1 MLTRND
7 IKRMLGDLLRTEL
20 ARHKVD
26 ALAVFEADGLDDIFT
41 RMPQDLLQNVFA
53 KAADVFGYEC
63 RAFSGLELMTDYA
76 FASYIK
82 TGGVTFLTSGS
93 TGTPKKCFHS
103 NDMIRQEAYG
113 VKFLFPEVKR
123 IVSLVPA
130 SHLYGFTFTVAL
142 PHALNV
148 PVVTLA
154 ALPTQ
159 PWEKLLQEGD
169 LVVGF
174 PLFWNYWLRCGNQ
187 FPQGVFALSSTAPC
201 KDEII
206 QGLLDAGTAGFT
218 EIYGASE
225 TGAIAHRHGPAE
237 AFELFPFWET
247 AGTTSP
253 LQIRRAGSD
262 VWLQLPDQVELKGE
276 RFLVPLK
283 RTDACVQVAGINV
296 FPKHVEEILAA
307 HPAVKECRVRLM
319 RPEEGNRLKAFIV
332 LNEGFS
338 QEHLGIIRTYLAQK
352 LTVHELPRT
361 FTFGTQLPVS
371 HLGKDADW

>member
-1 MLTRND
+1 MLNRND

-26 ALAVFEADGLDDIFT
+26 ALAVFESEGLEDVFI
-41 RMPQDLLQNVFA
+41 RMPQDLLHNVFV
-53 KAADVFGYEC
+53 KAADVFGFEN
-63 RAFSGLELMTDYA
+63 RPFSSLDLMTDYA
-76 FASYIK
+76 FASYLK

-113 VKFLFPEVKR
+113 VKFLFPEVQR

-142 PHALNV
+142 PHALNA

-159 PWEKLLQEGD
+159 PWETLLRPGD
-169 LVVGF
+169 LVAGF
-174 PLFWNYWLRCGNQ
+174 PLFWNYWLRCGNK
-187 FPQGVFALSSTAPC
+187 FPQGVYALSSTAPC

-225 TGAIAHRHGPAE
+225 TGAIAHRHSPGD
-237 AFELFPFWET
+237 AFELLPFWKT
-247 AGTTSP
+247 AGADLP
-253 LQIRRAGSD
+253 LQIRRDGSQE
-262 VWLQLPDQVELKGE
+262 WLQLPDQVELKSE
-276 RFLVPLK
+276 RFLIPLK

-296 FPKHVEEILAA
+296 YPKRVEHVLGQ

-332 LNEGFS
+332 LNEGFTP
-338 QEHLGIIRTYLAQK
+338 EHLGNIRTYLAQK

-361 FTFGTQLPVS
+361 FAFGPALPVS

>member
-1 MLTRND
+1 MLIKAD
-7 IKRMLGDLLRTEL
+7 IKRMLGDLMRTEL
-20 ARHKVD
+20 ARKKVD
-26 ALAVFEADGLDDIFT
+26 ALAVFESDDIDEVFV
-41 RMPQDLLQNVFA
+41 RMPQDLLQNVFTR
-53 KAADVFGYEC
+53 AAAVFGFEP
-63 RAFSGLELMTDYA
+63 RPFSSLDLMTDFA

-103 NDMIRQEAYG
+103 DSMIREEAYG
-113 VKFLFPEVKR
+113 LKFLFPEVR
-123 IVSLVPA
+123 RVVSLVPS
-130 SHLYGFTFTVAL
+130 SHLYGFSFTVTL
-142 PHALNV
+142 PRALNV

-159 PWEKLLQEGD
+159 QWEKLLQEGD
-169 LVVGF
+169 LVAGF
-174 PLFWNYWLRCGNQ
+174 PLFWSYWLRCGNR
-187 FPQGVFALSSTAPC
+187 FPQGIYTLSSTSPC

-225 TGAIAHRHGPAE
+225 TGAIARRHAPAA
-237 AFELFPFWET
+237 AFEILPFWET
-247 AGTTSP
+247 LNGPTP
-253 LQIRRAGSD
+253 QIRRIAGGD
-262 VWLQLPDQVELKGE
+262 WKRLPDQVELTGE
-276 RFLVPLK
+276 RFLIPLK
-283 RTDACVQVAGINV
+283 RTDECVQVAGINV
-296 FPKHVEEILAA
+296 YPKHVEEVLSA

-332 LNEGFS
+332 LNEGYS
-338 QEHLGIIRTYLAQK
+338 QEHLGIIRTYLGQK

-361 FTFGTQLPVS
+361 FAFGENLPVS

>member
-20 ARHKVD
+20 ARRKVD
-26 ALAVFEADGLDDIFT
+26 ALAVFEADGLEDVFV
-41 RMPQDLLQNVFA
+41 RMPQDLLQNVFTR
-53 KAADVFGYEC
+53 AAAMFGFEPRVFS
-63 RAFSGLELMTDYA
+63 ALDLMTDFA
-76 FASYIK
+76 FASYLK

-93 TGTPKKCFHS
+93 TGTPKRCFHS

-113 VKFLFPEVKR
+113 VKFLFSNVRR

-148 PVVTLA
+148 PVISLA

-159 PWEKLLQEGD
+159 PWEKLLEEGD

-174 PLFWNYWLRCGNQ
+174 PLFWNYWLRCGNR
-187 FPQGVFALSSTAPC
+187 FPNSVYTLSSTSPC
-201 KDEII
+201 KDETI

-225 TGAIAHRHGPAE
+225 TGAIACRHLPKE
-237 AFELFPFWET
+237 AFEILPFWET
-247 AGTTSP
+247 ETGGTP
-253 LQIRRAGSD
+253 QIRRAGSD
-262 VWLQLPDQVELKGE
+262 HWLALPDQVELRGE
-276 RFLVPLK
+276 RFLIPIK

-296 FPKHVEEILAA
+296 YPKHVEEVLSA
-307 HPAVKECRVRLM
+307 HPAVKECRARLM
-319 RPEEGNRLKAFIV
+319 RPDEGSRLKAFIV
-332 LNEGFS
+332 LNDGYS
-338 QEHLGIIRTYLAQK
+338 PEHLGIIRTYLSQK

-361 FTFGTQLPVS
+361 FTFGTKLPVS
-371 HLGKDADW
+371 RLGKDADW